1 MEKQYDVTTQEYI
14 EVIYQLEK
22 ENRVARVT
30 EIAERRGVTKSSVS
44 LVMQQLQQKNLV
56 DRKLYG
62 HITLTAGGRRLGAR
76 LMKRHEVLA
85 RFLREVVGVSAQ
97 TAEQDACI
105 LEHVISN
112 ESYNAMRRLLDGI
125 KDSPEAEERLAAW
138 RQRGE
143 QTSRPRE
150 DGSAKERSDK

>member
-62 HITLTAGGRRLGAR
+62 HITLTAGGRRLGAK

-85 RFLREVVGVSAQ
+85 RFLQDVVGVSPQ

-112 ESYNAMRRLLDGI
+112 ESLNAMRRLLEGV
-125 KDSPEAEERLAAW
+125 KGSPEAEGLLAAW
-138 RQRGE
+138 REMGDRA
-143 QTSRPRE
+143 SRMRE
-150 DGSAKERSDK
+150 AKSAKERRDE